1 MTTSAAQ
8 RTHSV
13 NEVWKVVREQ
23 GADIASLKQ
32 IASSTSAE
40 VRHLGE
46 AVGRV
51 GSRLDEVLQAVT
63 STNARQGPGLMQIMS
78 GLGLL
83 LAIVGGLSTGIA
95 VFVGS
100 MYGGQLASL
109 ERDLTAARTVIA
121 AQQEAERAELVKL
134 REDRFLALGAR
145 LDSLEA
151 NAGWAPSHV
160 MKAPTQ

>member
-1 MTTSAAQ
+1 MTTSSPKP
-8 RTHSV
+8 HSV

-51 GSRLDEVLQAVT
+51 GLRLDEVLQAVT

-95 VFVGS
+95 IFVGN
-100 MYGGQLASL
+100 MYSGQLASM
-109 ERDLTAARTVIA
+109 ERDLTTARTVIA
-121 AQQEAERAELVKL
+121 STQEAERAELTKL
-134 REDRFLALGAR
+134 REDRFLSLGSR

-151 NAGWAPSHV
+151 NAGWTAPLV
-160 MKAPTQ
+160 TRAPPQ